1 MSEMSLHQTNQI
13 NQSNQTHQTNH
24 SPIIPAIMPKDY
36 QDFEFMAGMV
46 RGAVDR
52 VQIDIMDGVF
62 TPALSWPFLKP
73 TRGTGL
79 HDNVKA
85 GESKIEDHLDV
96 HFRNMQSEIEGLP
109 FWQEL
114 DYDVD
119 LMVENPAKA
128 VDEWVK
134 VGVSRVILHAREHN
148 LNDIAV
154 AIEVAKNV
162 NVEVSIAVLP
172 GHIGERMMDFLFK
185 KHLQDISGI
194 QCMGIEEVGYQ
205 GHPLS
210 PKVFDTIK
218 QVFAAL
224 DAHNTEVTKSG
235 EGVYKTLEVSVDGGV
250 NHEHARPLYDAGI
263 DKLVVGSA
271 IFKSDSPR
279 QSIEFFSD
287 ILMN

>member
-1 MSEMSLHQTNQI
+1 MSEIRSPQTNQ
-13 NQSNQTHQTNH
+13 

-46 RGAVDR
+46 RGAIDR

-73 TRGTGL
+73 TKGIGL

-85 GESKIEDHLDV
+85 CESKIEDHLDV

-134 VGVSRVILHAREHN
+134 VGVNRVILHAREHN

-172 GHIGERMMDFLFK
+172 GHISERMMDFIFK

-218 QVFAAL
+218 QVFTAL
-224 DAHNTEVTKSG
+224 DTHNTEVTKSG
-235 EGVYKTLEVSVDGGV
+235 EGVYKTLEISVDGGV
-250 NHEHARPLYDAGI
+250 NHEHARPLYDAGV

-271 IFKSDSPR
+271 IFGSDSPR

>member
-1 MSEMSLHQTNQI
+1 MS
-13 NQSNQTHQTNH
+13 H
-24 SPIIPAIMPKDY
+24 SQQDYSEQPIESHIIPAIMPKDY
-36 QDFEFMAGMV
+36 QDLEFMAGMV
-46 RGAVDR
+46 RGGVGR
-52 VQIDIMDGVF
+52 VQIDVMDGVF

-73 TRGTGL
+73 SKGTGL
-79 HDNVKA
+79 HDNLKA
-85 GESKIEDHLDV
+85 GESKAEDYLDI

-119 LMVENPAKA
+119 LMVDNPAKA

-134 VGVSRVILHAREHN
+134 VGVSRVILHARDHN

-154 AIEVAKNV
+154 AIDVAKNI
-162 NVEVSIAVLP
+162 NVEVSLAILP
-172 GHIGERMMDFLFK
+172 GALSDTMLEFIFK
-185 KHLQDISGI
+185 KHLMDISGI

-218 QVFAAL
+218 QIFLHL
-224 DAHNTEVTKSG
+224 DQYNADVQKNG
-235 EGVYKTLEVSVDGGV
+235 GVYKTLEVSVDGGV
-250 NHEHARPLYDAGI
+250 THEHARPLYDAGV

-271 IFKSDSPR
+271 IFRADSPR
-279 QSIEFFSD
+279 QSIELFND

>member
-1 MSEMSLHQTNQI
+1 
-13 NQSNQTHQTNH
+13 
-24 SPIIPAIMPKDY
+24 
-36 QDFEFMAGMV
+36 
-46 RGAVDR
+46 
-52 VQIDIMDGVF
+52 MDGVF
-62 TPALSWPFLKP
+62 TPTLSWPFLKP
-73 TRGTGL
+73 SKGVGL
-79 HDNVKA
+79 HDNLKA
-85 GESKIEDHLDV
+85 GESKIEDHLDKN
-96 HFRNMQSEIEGLP
+96 FRNMQAEVEGLP

-119 LMVENPAKA
+119 LMVDNPAKA

-148 LNDIAV
+148 LNDITV
-154 AIEVAKNV
+154 AIEVAKSV
-162 NVEVSIAVLP
+162 NVDVSIAILP
-172 GHIGERMMDFLFK
+172 GLVSDRMMDFIFK

-210 PKVFDTIK
+210 PKVFETIK
-218 QVFAAL
+218 QILLAL
-224 DAHNTEVTKSG
+224 DTHNAEVTKSG
-235 EGVYKTLEVSVDGGV
+235 EGSYKTLEISVDGGV
-250 NHEHARPLYDAGI
+250 NHEHARPLYDAGV

-271 IFKSDSPR
+271 IFSSDSPR

>member
-1 MSEMSLHQTNQI
+1 MSEQDSNQSLH
-13 NQSNQTHQTNH
+13 SN
-24 SPIIPAIMPKDY
+24 IIPAIMPKDY
-36 QDFEFMAGMV
+36 QDFELKAGMV
-46 RGAVDR
+46 HGAVNR

-73 TRGTGL
+73 SRGIGL
-79 HDNVKA
+79 HDNIKA
-85 GESKIEDHLDV
+85 GESKIEDHLDI

-119 LMVENPAKA
+119 LMVDNPAKA

-162 NVEVSIAVLP
+162 DVEVSLALLP
-172 GHIGERMMDFLFK
+172 GPMSDTMHEFIFK

-205 GHPLS
+205 HRPFS
-210 PKVFDTIK
+210 PKVFETIK
-218 QVFAAL
+218 QVLLYL
-224 DAHNTEVTKSG
+224 DQHNAEVEKKG
-235 EGVYKTLEVSVDGGV
+235 EGKFKTLEVSVDGGV
-250 NHEHARPLYDAGI
+250 NHEHARPLYDAGV
-263 DKLVVGSA
+263 DTLAVGSA
-271 IFKSDSPR
+271 IFESESPR
-279 QSIEFFSD
+279 QSIEFFND